1 MKMVVAR
8 LAGAVMAS
16 SLNQN
21 KFWTRCCCDG
31 GIKPAPSPLGRW
43 SCVSIPSLEWLS
55 RLVPS
60 HPKPDWTNRCPALP
74 TLIAGLT
81 WPLTGVA
88 LRCRT
93 CHVEDSCLR
102 RGRLVFHA
110 NSDQP
115 THAHMTEPSPTQ
127 PNPAQPNPAQPCT
140 SQHGPLQP

>member
-55 RLVPS
+55 RLV
-60 HPKPDWTNRCPALP
+60 H
-74 TLIAGLT
+74 LILFT
-81 WPLTGVA
+81 VA
-88 LRCRT
+88 KEKSGGSES
-93 CHVEDSCLR
+93 VAQR
-102 RGRLVFHA
+102 RGDVQQISGKDGF
-110 NSDQP
+110 
-115 THAHMTEPSPTQ
+115 
-127 PNPAQPNPAQPCT
+127 PAKK
-140 SQHGPLQP
+140 G